1 MKRAPWRLP
10 TLPRNFPRILSIV
23 HSALRILSIVHSA
36 PRILPNVHSAADRRR
51 RRTRLSEGVGLAL
64 EVTDS
69 LVTLKPQSDQR
80 YSSSSTGP
88 AKSSKVLQTEDEEQ
102 LRRGC
107 CPNRSGQINWDFRQ
121 NTKKND
127 ARKARKTLPAS
138 TKTPPTH
145 WKRTGVSCTDI
156 PIPVDALGL
165 QFLHKHF
172 NPCTAISIREQT
184 FHSLN
189 RPFNHVSTF
198 ADKEQRTKNKLSARV
213 SNKTQTSALC
223 RTLTPPLSMLAFQT

>member
-23 HSALRILSIVHSA
+23 HSAPRILPIVHSALRILPDVHKA
-36 PRILPNVHSAADRRR
+36 PRILPIVHSAADRRR
-51 RRTRLSEGVGLAL
+51 RRTRSSECAGLAL

-127 ARKARKTLPAS
+127 ARKAKTLPAS

-145 WKRTGVSCTDI
+145 WNCTGVSCTDI
-156 PIPVDALGL
+156 PIPVNALGF
-165 QFLHKHF
+165 QFLHRHF
-172 NPCTAISIREQT
+172 NP
-184 FHSLN
+184 
-189 RPFNHVSTF
+189 
-198 ADKEQRTKNKLSARV
+198 
-213 SNKTQTSALC
+213 
-223 RTLTPPLSMLAFQT
+223 